1 MINDDKN
8 KNIDEQ
14 STEPNTE
21 TESNTQADVKAT
33 EEIVETKAKKQ
44 NFTKKRS
51 FKFGSMATAFTAIFI
66 AIVILL
72 NVGITILA
80 QKYPMNIDLTKD
92 KDYGISQ
99 MSIDYVK
106 KINTPIKITFFASK
120 DAFSSNYM
128 QPLKVIEEFSKHNSN
143 ISIEYIDYDKNPTAV
158 AAFPDEDIAEY
169 DLVVSAEVDGKSRYK
184 HIALKDLYL
193 TQVNQQTYQTQVIG
207 LQAEQQID
215 SAIDYVTSDK
225 LPKMVFTEGHSEAPS
240 TDLQTLYK
248 NANYQVSTIALASKE
263 LTADTDA
270 LVIVAPQ
277 ADFSNDEITK
287 IDTWV
292 KNDGKY
298 GKNVFVYLDPRLE
311 TMPVLEGYLEE
322 WGVKAETGVIY
333 DKSNNF
339 NNSTFN
345 PMASSVNTDV
355 AGKDISTDIK
365 TAVTSAR
372 PLTLTFENKGN
383 RTTSKVI
390 EVGESAQVMKDLTAK
405 TSGSDPK
412 GPFTV
417 MTRTTMG
424 DANNVSNMIV
434 SGSYEIGV
442 AAQLNESNKN
452 NTKVLTGIA
461 NTLMEKKPSITAPSK
476 YNDTATLS
484 LTTVQR
490 ILIIVLFTVIVPIAL
505 IILGIVVW
513 LRRRHL

>member
-14 STEPNTE
+14 STQTNDKVDAGIETTEKAVEP
-21 TESNTQADVKAT
+21 
-33 EEIVETKAKKQ
+33 KAKKQ

-51 FKFGSMATAFTAIFI
+51 FKYGSMATAFTAIFI

-99 MSIDYVK
+99 ESIDYIK
-106 KINTPIKITFFASK
+106 KLSSPVKITFFATK
-120 DAFSSNYM
+120 NLLDTNAT
-128 QPLKVIEEFSKHNSN
+128 QAHKVVAEFPKYNSN
-143 ISIEYIDYDKNPTAV
+143 ISIDYIDYDKNPTAV
-158 AAFPDEDIAEY
+158 AAYPDENISQG
-169 DLVVSAEVDGKSRYK
+169 DLVVSAEVDGKTRYK
-184 HIALKDLYL
+184 HIALNDLYL
-193 TQVNQQTYQTQVIG
+193 TQMNQQTYQQETIG

-215 SAIDYVTSDK
+215 SAIDYVTSEK
-225 LPKMVFTEGHSEAPS
+225 LPKIVFSEGHSEVPS

-248 NANYQVSTIALASKE
+248 NANYQVSTLALSSKE
-263 LTADTDA
+263 LSADIDA

-277 ADFSNDEITK
+277 ADFSNDEISK

-292 KNDGKY
+292 KNDGKF
-298 GKNVFVYLDPRLE
+298 GKNIFVYLDPRLE
-311 TMPVLEGYLEE
+311 ALPNLESYLDE

-333 DKSNNF
+333 DKANNF
-339 NNSTFN
+339 NNTAFTV
-345 PMASSVNTDV
+345 MASTVNSDV
-355 AGKDISTDIK
+355 VGKGISTDIK
-365 TAVTSAR
+365 TAVATAR
-372 PLTLTFENKGN
+372 PLTITFDSKGN
-383 RTTSKVI
+383 RQTSKVI
-390 EVGESAQVMKDLTAK
+390 EVGESAQVLKDLSGSTN
-405 TSGSDPK
+405 GSDPK

-424 DANNVSNMIV
+424 DATNVSNMIV
-434 SGSYEIGV
+434 SGSYEMAT
-442 AAQLNESNKN
+442 AAQLKESNKN

-461 NTLMEKKPSITAPSK
+461 NTLMAKKPTITVASK
-476 YNDTATLS
+476 YNNTATLS

-490 ILIIVLFTVIVPIAL
+490 IIIVVVFTVIIPIVL
-505 IILGIVVW
+505 IVLGIVIW